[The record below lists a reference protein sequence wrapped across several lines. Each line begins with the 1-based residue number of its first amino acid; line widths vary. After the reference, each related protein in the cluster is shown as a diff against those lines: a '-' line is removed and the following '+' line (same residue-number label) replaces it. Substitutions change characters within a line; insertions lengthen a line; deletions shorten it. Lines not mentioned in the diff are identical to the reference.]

1 LPSTLLAGT
10 VPVSEPRAD
19 HGGQRRRVHAR
30 EGPADRGLGRHH
42 PPVGGITTN
51 AERGTHRLRGVR
63 SPLSDRDHRPG
74 AGQDR
79 SGGHGKDRNQRM
91 AAATAPSRVVDRGEV
106 GEQLRR
112 FSWSQQVGVG
122 ELGQGGWGRGC
133 WSVGTGVHRD
143 HEAVVTP

>member
-1 LPSTLLAGT
+1 MLLAGT

-19 HGGQRRRVHAR
+19 HGGQQVRVHAR
-30 EGPADRGLGRHH
+30 GPADRGLGRHH
-42 PPVGGITTN
+42 PPVGSITAS

-63 SPLSDRDHRPG
+63 GPLSDRGHRPG

-79 SGGHGKDRNQRM
+79 GGGHGKDRDQWM

-106 GEQLRR
+106 GEQVRR

-122 ELGQGGWGRGC
+122 ELGEGGWDRG
-133 WSVGTGVHRD
+133 
-143 HEAVVTP
+143 